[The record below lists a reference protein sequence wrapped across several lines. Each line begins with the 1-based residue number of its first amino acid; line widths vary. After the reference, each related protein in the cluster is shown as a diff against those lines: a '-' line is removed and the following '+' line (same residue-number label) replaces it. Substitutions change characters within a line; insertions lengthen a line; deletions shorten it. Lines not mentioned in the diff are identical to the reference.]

1 MLLQRGN
8 RGMLFSLRNWKTFV
22 LLHLGNGKQLC
33 CYTGEEGKCCCFHLG
48 IGEQLCCYTWEME
61 ENYTVNYLVN
71 EGKLYCYTWE
81 MEDNCAV
88 TLQKWRT
95 IVLLHFRNGRQ
106 LCCYT
111 SEMEDNCAFTLG
123 KWRKIV
129 QFTSRKK
136 RETVFTHGNGRSHHH
151 KVTMYKSEM
160 AGQIMQFT
168 PEKRRTSKMDRWEN
182 GGRNC

>member
-1 MLLQRGN
+1 MKEN
-8 RGMLFSLRNWKTFV
+8 CTAI
-22 LLHLGNGKQLC
+22 LG
-33 CYTGEEGKCCCFHLG
+33 
-48 IGEQLCCYTWEME
+48 
-61 ENYTVNYLVN
+61 
-71 EGKLYCYTWE
+71 
-81 MEDNCAV
+81 
-88 TLQKWRT
+88 KWRT

-106 LCCYT
+106 LCCYN

-151 KVTMYKSEM
+151 KVTMYISEM

-182 GGRNC
+182 GGRNCQSCRLEMAPSLVSDVWWDVSQDLLVDQLTHRRRMIMDGRIQRLSLIYSVDLYINNNHQKIHNVGERGIYQTNEQNRSEN